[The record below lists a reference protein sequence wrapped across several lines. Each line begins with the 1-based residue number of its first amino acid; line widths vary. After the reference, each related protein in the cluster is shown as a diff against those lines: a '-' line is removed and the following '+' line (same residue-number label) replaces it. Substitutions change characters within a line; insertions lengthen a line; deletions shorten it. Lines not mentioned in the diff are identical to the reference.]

1 MSARSESSNTRENN
15 GAEGSQAAARRSARR
30 AGRNPE
36 NDGLATNPEPR
47 RQPTEGVPGNQ
58 RPETNEE
65 IIARLRRENQE
76 LRQQQQIQQ
85 LVAEQEQL
93 RRELGREHD
102 SVAPASVRSS
112 VPSPAPDS
120 NPEDTLTE
128 RRQIERGTDPA
139 PDSLQRS
146 QSGTAYT
153 VETEDEE
160 NDIYPNLS
168 MKELKRRQDTEKGI
182 KTNTPSEYH
191 GKNIDEHQAFF
202 DIWENIFELQ
212 PYTYNLRSRRVLAA
226 TVLLRGQAQ
235 KLWATEK
242 ATYRSTSDLRWK
254 PFKEF
259 LRNLIV
265 NPGMQKQ
272 ESFEEMRALRQRSNE
287 RINGLLTRFYTLEGV
302 LGTSAEEDR
311 VRTLNAAVDDEIR
324 DRMGFENPPRTVLA
338 WVARATEAEH
348 FLAKTKKRRK
358 ENQGQ
363 GQSKDQTP
371 GNPHGSKSDSSGK
384 RNAGRGDATS
394 RRKRKEA
401 WRKDSKENSSA
412 GGDGQ
417 KGSGSSSGTIT
428 CWTCNKQGHYSGDP
442 KCEKYDEWQK
452 QKKDKASGNKPKGV
466 HAAKKDSGKD
476 TAKP

>member
-1 MSARSESSNTRENN
+1 
-15 GAEGSQAAARRSARR
+15 
-30 AGRNPE
+30 
-36 NDGLATNPEPR
+36 
-47 RQPTEGVPGNQ
+47 
-58 RPETNEE
+58 
-65 IIARLRRENQE
+65 
-76 LRQQQQIQQ
+76 
-85 LVAEQEQL
+85 
-93 RRELGREHD
+93 
-102 SVAPASVRSS
+102 
-112 VPSPAPDS
+112 
-120 NPEDTLTE
+120 
-128 RRQIERGTDPA
+128 
-139 PDSLQRS
+139 
-146 QSGTAYT
+146 
-153 VETEDEE
+153 
-160 NDIYPNLS
+160 
-168 MKELKRRQDTEKGI
+168 
-182 KTNTPSEYH
+182 
-191 GKNIDEHQAFF
+191 
-202 DIWENIFELQ
+202 
-212 PYTYNLRSRRVLAA
+212 
-226 TVLLRGQAQ
+226 
-235 KLWATEK
+235 
-242 ATYRSTSDLRWK
+242 
-254 PFKEF
+254 
-259 LRNLIV
+259 
-265 NPGMQKQ
+265 
-272 ESFEEMRALRQRSNE
+272 
-287 RINGLLTRFYTLEGV
+287 V
-302 LGTSAEEDR
+302 LGTSAKEDR
-311 VRTLNAAVDDEIR
+311 VRTLNVVVDDEIR

-466 HAAKKDSGKD
+466 YAAKKDSGKD